1 MATSVEYF
9 EFIKEQLSDVQEAS
23 YRPMMG
29 EYIIYFEGKV
39 VGGLYDDRLLVKPTK
54 NARELLPTAPLVSPY
69 EGGKDMLLVEDVE
82 DRDLL
87 KMLFAAVAVDL
98 PNGKKKK

>member
-1 MATSVEYF
+1 MASTKEYLQYVLD
-9 EFIKEQLSDVQEAS
+9 QLENSDEIT

-29 EYIIYFEGKV
+29 EYVLYLRGKV
-39 VGGLYDDRLLVKPTK
+39 VGGIYDDRLLVKPTK

-87 KMLFAAVAVDL
+87 KMLFAAV
-98 PNGKKKK
+98 PG

>member
-1 MATSVEYF
+1 MSTSIDYF
-9 EFIKEQLSDVQEAS
+9 EFIKEQLFDNPEVS

-29 EYIIYFEGKV
+29 EYIVYYGGKV

-54 NARELLPTAPLVSPY
+54 SAIAILPAAPLVSPY
-69 EGGKDMLLVEDVE
+69 EGGKDMLLVEEVE

-87 KMLFAAVAVDL
+87 KSLLAAVAADL
-98 PNGKKKK
+98 PDGKKKR